1 MQSACTP
8 RNERSPPCRQETGP
22 TTSHPSTVLPPTTCA
37 RVLPCPPINKHM
49 ARKKKS
55 TVPFPMF
62 EVQANAVAAAI
73 SGRAS
78 FPPLAEREQWLR
90 DEEERLRERGVD
102 PASRGAHVLQSRQWE
117 YLRRL
122 LRLARGPGV
131 LERGPGVATDD
142 DDGRATSVDPGGG
155 GDDGGL
161 GLEALLKV
169 LRLREAVY
177 NDSGDNRPPMPGG
190 PDDYRRREYD
200 VDWENGTFSVSLAER
215 KANGEGPS
223 AT

>member
-1 MQSACTP
+1 
-8 RNERSPPCRQETGP
+8 
-22 TTSHPSTVLPPTTCA
+22 
-37 RVLPCPPINKHM
+37 M
-49 ARKKKS
+49 AQKKKKS

-102 PASRGAHVLQSRQWE
+102 PASRGAHVLQSRQWG

-122 LRLARGPGV
+122 LRLASGPGG
-131 LERGPGVATDD
+131 LERGPSVATDD
-142 DDGRATSVDPGGG
+142 VGRATSVNPASDGG
-155 GDDGGL
+155 GGL
-161 GLEALLKV
+161 GLEALLKA

-177 NDSGDNRPPMPGG
+177 NDSGDSRPPMPGG

-200 VDWENGTFSVSLAER
+200 VDWENGTFSVSFADR

-223 AT
+223 ATT